1 VRVTA
6 EAAGRGRR
14 GSEACRAI
22 QRRGA
27 DTLVEGALA
36 VQSRSTVMAVETR
49 GRRFPPWLR

>member
-1 VRVTA
+1 MRVTA